1 MKTFIIW
8 LLSII
13 LLSPIPALGWEKNS
27 PERTEEQIAIDRLER
42 RQRNTEWEIERERR
56 RGQQE
61 QMRRDSD
68 AFYDQLLRDQPQ
80 RRDGY

>member
-1 MKTFIIW
+1 MKKWIFWLIIMVAVP
-8 LLSII
+8 LT
-13 LLSPIPALGWEKNS
+13 ALGWEKNS